1 MNIPRLFL
9 CLIALAM
16 IWGCGGSQAPQS
28 RPSPPKPIATTAQVP
43 TAEGSAQER
52 LEFFPTANRARENI
66 GTLITLSESRVDATI
81 TALSDELITTSENS
95 EMTGLQSQEEATY
108 KDLIFDLDA
117 FIGYLPTDSKS
128 YAATTKGRNNL
139 EAKYASYSL
148 SVSGSASD
156 EVMDEIEKSAVESNA
171 RALMEE
177 LRTIESALPLPPD
190 SLETGSTFIF
200 ESDSVDLF
208 FEVVKS
214 VEEMTKE
221 MEELRQTVADYGA
234 AKQEMVSFLD
244 REKKLTTDLE
254 ESKSRIDQMSA
265 RIDTTRTMQA
275 QAADSMGTVIRQ
287 TDAALKDQI
296 GNLSVSIIDS
306 ITSQKGKSDSLF
318 FSLGTSMSFF
328 RTQIDSLKG
337 VVRFYDIAEKG
348 LPELDEDVLDILK
361 LPVLRHKITLKNG
374 TIIVGFKLAETLDV
388 IIMETTLGKLVID
401 QNYILEYDEQYFPG
415 PKVEFVG
422 DYEKV
427 EFPNYEEFLGRV
439 RNIGKK
445 RADFVKVTFFL
456 WASTT
461 DPLGVGEAMVDGTT
475 TKFTTGVISDASLEP
490 GQMGTYRVVVEKQK
504 GTRISYRTNEV
515 TWRDYKAKE

>member
-43 TAEGSAQER
+43 TTGGSAQER

-66 GTLITLSESRVDATI
+66 GTLITLSENRLDATI
-81 TALSDELITTSENS
+81 TALSDELITTSENN
-95 EMTGLQSQEEATY
+95 EMTSLQSQEETTF

-128 YAATTKGRNNL
+128 YATTTKGRNNL

-148 SVSGSASD
+148 SVSGSAID
-156 EVMDEIEKSAVESNA
+156 QVIDEIEKSAIESNA
-171 RALMEE
+171 RVLVEE

-221 MEELRQTVADYGA
+221 MEELRQTVADYGT

-254 ESKSRIDQMSA
+254 ESKSRIDQLSA
-265 RIDTTRTMQA
+265 RIDTTRTTQT
-275 QAADSMGTVIRQ
+275 QVADSMGTVIRQ

-296 GNLSVSIIDS
+296 GNL
-306 ITSQKGKSDSLF
+306 SDSLF

-337 VVRFYDIAEKG
+337 VVRYYEFAEKG
-348 LPELDEDVLDILK
+348 LPELDEDVLNILK

-374 TIIVGFKLAETLDV
+374 TVIVGYKLAESLDV

-415 PKVEFVG
+415 PKVDFVG
-422 DYEKV
+422 DYEKI
-427 EFPNYEEFLGRV
+427 EYPNREEFLGRV
-439 RNIGKK
+439 RNTGKK

-456 WASTT
+456 WDSTT
-461 DPLGVGEAMVDGTT
+461 DPLGVGEAMVDGAT

-490 GQMGTYRVVVEKQK
+490 GQMGTYRVLVEKQK
-504 GTRISYRTNEV
+504 GTKISYRTNEV

>member
-9 CLIALAM
+9 CLIVLAM
-16 IWGCGGSQAPQS
+16 TWGCGGSQTLQS

-43 TAEGSAQER
+43 TAGGSAQER
-52 LEFFPTANRARENI
+52 LEFFPTANRARKNI

-81 TALSDELITTSENS
+81 TALSDELITTSENN
-95 EMTGLQSQEEATY
+95 EMTSLQSQEETTF

-128 YAATTKGRNNL
+128 YATTTKGRNNL

-148 SVSGSASD
+148 SVSGSAID
-156 EVMDEIEKSAVESNA
+156 QVIDEIEKSAIESNA
-171 RALMEE
+171 RVLVEE

-214 VEEMTKE
+214 VDEMTKE
-221 MEELRQTVADYGA
+221 MEQLRQTVADYGT

-254 ESKSRIDQMSA
+254 ESKSRIDQLSA
-265 RIDTTRTMQA
+265 RIDTTRTRQT
-275 QAADSMGTVIRQ
+275 QVADSMGTVIRQ

-296 GNLSVSIIDS
+296 GNLSVSIVDS
-306 ITSQKGKSDSLF
+306 ITSQKNESDSLF

-337 VVRFYDIAEKG
+337 VVRYYEFAEKG
-348 LPELDEDVLDILK
+348 LPELDEDVLNILK

-374 TIIVGFKLAETLDV
+374 TVIVGYKLAENLDV

-401 QNYILEYDEQYFPG
+401 QDYILKYDEQYFPG

-422 DYEKV
+422 DYEKI
-427 EFPNYEEFLGRV
+427 EYPNREEFLGRV

-456 WASTT
+456 WDSTT
-461 DPLGVGEAMVDGTT
+461 DPLGVGGAMVDGAT
-475 TKFTTGVISDASLEP
+475 TKFMTGVISDASLEP
-490 GQMGTYRVVVEKQK
+490 GQMGTYRVLVEKLK
-504 GTRISYRTNEV
+504 GTKISYRTNEV